1 MSQMIVV
8 AFDDETTAF
17 KVRDKLSQMEKQ
29 YLIGLE
35 DLVVAVRDRE
45 GKVKIK
51 QSVNLTGAGAL
62 GGAFWGMLIGLIFLV
77 PIFGLAVGAIS
88 GALGGKFSDYGID
101 DRFIKQVSEAIQPG
115 QSAVFMLIREATPDK
130 FLEAMSE
137 FHGRVIQTSLNEE
150 QEKRIKEAFHGN
162 S

>member
-17 KVRDKLSQMEKQ
+17 KVRDKLSQMQKQ
-29 YLIGLE
+29 YLIGLD
-35 DLVVAVRDRE
+35 DLVVAVRDKE

-51 QSVNLTGAGAL
+51 QAVNMAGAGAL
-62 GGAFWGMLIGLIFLV
+62 GGAFWGMLIGLIFFV

-101 DRFIKQVSEAIQPG
+101 DHFIKQVSEAIQPG
-115 QSAVFMLIREATPDK
+115 QSAVFMLISEATPDK

-137 FHGRVIQTSLNEE
+137 FHGRVIQTSLSAE
-150 QEKRIKEAFHGN
+150 QEQRIKEAFH
-162 S
+162 SAA